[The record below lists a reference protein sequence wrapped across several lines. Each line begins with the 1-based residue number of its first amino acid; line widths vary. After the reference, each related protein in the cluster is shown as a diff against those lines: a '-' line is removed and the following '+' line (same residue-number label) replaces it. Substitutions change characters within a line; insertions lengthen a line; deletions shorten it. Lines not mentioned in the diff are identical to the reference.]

1 MKKLVVF
8 AVLAAIVASCAD
20 DNLPQIEK
28 SSELVSPRLLM
39 DVSTESGQSPLTGI
53 LTIMPCKAGTSIYYG
68 NYINRKLTPFYGYY
82 QVKDGAFYNDGV
94 NRELS
99 LPAGPYNMIY
109 WGTPKYEEPIYAHPL
124 MRDPVYILGEDMSQ
138 QHFSLFKME
147 ADTTYYPVFDLVHA
161 VQPANIGSEDL
172 KASLKRVVTGLKVI
186 IKDKNNGILS
196 SSIDS
201 MVVRITNIAG
211 ELNFYT
217 AAPQG
222 SPRTVAFPLVRS
234 VDGTQMS
241 NATVMLFP
249 SFGKPEF
256 QMSIILKNGNVKS
269 FKQTLNGPL
278 EANSKLTLTLTL
290 GDIFSE
296 ESSGEFTLDNWNE
309 ESQTIDVPSLD
320 RTVRVHLIKRQREP
334 ESGALAQL

>member
-1 MKKLVVF
+1 
-8 AVLAAIVASCAD
+8 
-20 DNLPQIEK
+20 
-28 SSELVSPRLLM
+28 
-39 DVSTESGQSPLTGI
+39 
-53 LTIMPCKAGTSIYYG
+53 
-68 NYINRKLTPFYGYY
+68 
-82 QVKDGAFYNDGV
+82 
-94 NRELS
+94 
-99 LPAGPYNMIY
+99 
-109 WGTPKYEEPIYAHPL
+109 
-124 MRDPVYILGEDMSQ
+124 
-138 QHFSLFKME
+138 
-147 ADTTYYPVFDLVHA
+147 
-161 VQPANIGSEDL
+161 
-172 KASLKRVVTGLKVI
+172 
-186 IKDKNNGILS
+186 
-196 SSIDS
+196 

-320 RTVRVHLIKRQREP
+320 
-334 ESGALAQL
+334 

>member
-20 DNLPQIEK
+20 DNPPQIEK

-99 LPAGPYNMIY
+99 LPAGLYNMIY

-124 MRDPVYILGEDMSQ
+124 MRDPVYILGEDMSR

-290 GDIFSE
+290 GDIGSE

-320 RTVRVHLIKRQREP
+320 
-334 ESGALAQL
+334 

>member
-20 DNLPQIEK
+20 DNPPQIEK

-39 DVSTESGQSPLTGI
+39 DVSTESGQS
-53 LTIMPCKAGTSIYYG
+53 KAGTSIYYG

-99 LPAGPYNMIY
+99 LPAGLYNMIY

-124 MRDPVYILGEDMSQ
+124 MRDPVYILGEDMSR

-320 RTVRVHLIKRQREP
+320 
-334 ESGALAQL
+334 

>member
-1 MKKLVVF
+1 MKKLVVLGMGVCV
-8 AVLAAIVASCAD
+8 ALAFASCKSSD
-20 DNLPQIEK
+20 DNPPQIEK

-99 LPAGPYNMIY
+99 LPAGLYNMIY

-124 MRDPVYILGEDMSQ
+124 MRDPVYILGEDMSR

-320 RTVRVHLIKRQREP
+320 
-334 ESGALAQL
+334 

>member
-20 DNLPQIEK
+20 DNPPQIEK

-99 LPAGPYNMIY
+99 LPAGLYNMIY

-124 MRDPVYILGEDMSQ
+124 MRDPVYILGEDMSR

-147 ADTTYYPVFDLVHA
+147 ADTTYYPVFDLVRR
-161 VQPANIGSEDL
+161 PACQHW
-172 KASLKRVVTGLKVI
+172 K
-186 IKDKNNGILS
+186 
-196 SSIDS
+196 
-201 MVVRITNIAG
+201 
-211 ELNFYT
+211 
-217 AAPQG
+217 
-222 SPRTVAFPLVRS
+222 
-234 VDGTQMS
+234 
-241 NATVMLFP
+241 
-249 SFGKPEF
+249 
-256 QMSIILKNGNVKS
+256 
-269 FKQTLNGPL
+269 
-278 EANSKLTLTLTL
+278 
-290 GDIFSE
+290 
-296 ESSGEFTLDNWNE
+296 
-309 ESQTIDVPSLD
+309 
-320 RTVRVHLIKRQREP
+320 
-334 ESGALAQL
+334 

>member
-20 DNLPQIEK
+20 DNPPQIEK

-99 LPAGPYNMIY
+99 LPAGLYNMIY

-124 MRDPVYILGEDMSQ
+124 MRDPVYILGEDMSR

-278 EANSKLTLTLTL
+278 EANSTL

-320 RTVRVHLIKRQREP
+320 
-334 ESGALAQL
+334 

>member
-1 MKKLVVF
+1 MKKLIVF

-20 DNLPQIEK
+20 DNPPQIER

-147 ADTTYYPVFDLVHA
+147 ADTTYYPVFDLVHT

-296 ESSGEFTLDNWNE
+296 ESSGEFTIDNWNE

-320 RTVRVHLIKRQREP
+320 
-334 ESGALAQL
+334 

>member
-8 AVLAAIVASCAD
+8 AVLATIVASCAD

-99 LPAGPYNMIY
+99 LPAGLYNMIY

-124 MRDPVYILGEDMSQ
+124 MRDPVYILGEDMSR

-196 SSIDS
+196 ASIDS

-234 VDGTQMS
+234 VDGTQ
-241 NATVMLFP
+241 
-249 SFGKPEF
+249 
-256 QMSIILKNGNVKS
+256 
-269 FKQTLNGPL
+269 
-278 EANSKLTLTLTL
+278 
-290 GDIFSE
+290 
-296 ESSGEFTLDNWNE
+296 
-309 ESQTIDVPSLD
+309 
-320 RTVRVHLIKRQREP
+320 
-334 ESGALAQL
+334 

>member
-20 DNLPQIEK
+20 DNPPQIEK

-99 LPAGPYNMIY
+99 LPAGLYNMIY

-124 MRDPVYILGEDMSQ
+124 MRDPVYILGEDMSR

-211 ELNFYT
+211 ELTHSSLPSGPFRRRYT
-217 AAPQG
+217 NEQRHRHALPFFRETGIPDEHHTEKWKREKFQANIE
-222 SPRTVAFPLVRS
+222 RT
-234 VDGTQMS
+234 
-241 NATVMLFP
+241 
-249 SFGKPEF
+249 FG
-256 QMSIILKNGNVKS
+256 
-269 FKQTLNGPL
+269 
-278 EANSKLTLTLTL
+278 SKLQT
-290 GDIFSE
+290 DPDPH
-296 ESSGEFTLDNWNE
+296 SG
-309 ESQTIDVPSLD
+309 
-320 RTVRVHLIKRQREP
+320 RHLFRRIIRRIHP
-334 ESGALAQL
+334 

>member
-20 DNLPQIEK
+20 DNPPQIEK

-99 LPAGPYNMIY
+99 LPAGLYNMIY

-124 MRDPVYILGEDMSQ
+124 MRDPVYILGEDMSR

-211 ELNFYT
+211 ERRSSRKPTHSSLPSGPFRRRYT
-217 AAPQG
+217 NEQRHRHALPFFRETGIPDEHHTEKWKREKFQANIE
-222 SPRTVAFPLVRS
+222 RT
-234 VDGTQMS
+234 
-241 NATVMLFP
+241 
-249 SFGKPEF
+249 FG
-256 QMSIILKNGNVKS
+256 
-269 FKQTLNGPL
+269 
-278 EANSKLTLTLTL
+278 SKLQT
-290 GDIFSE
+290 DPDPH
-296 ESSGEFTLDNWNE
+296 SG
-309 ESQTIDVPSLD
+309 
-320 RTVRVHLIKRQREP
+320 RHLFRRIIRRIHP
-334 ESGALAQL
+334 

>member
-1 MKKLVVF
+1 MSGIFKKGLTKSVF
-8 AVLAAIVASCAD
+8 SGYTLFVLRQKF
-20 DNLPQIEK
+20 QIEK

-99 LPAGPYNMIY
+99 LPAGLYNMIY
-109 WGTPKYEEPIYAHPL
+109 WGPPKYEEPIYAHPL
-124 MRDPVYILGEDMSQ
+124 MRDPVYILGEDMSR

-211 ELNFYT
+211 ELNFYP

-320 RTVRVHLIKRQREP
+320 
-334 ESGALAQL
+334 

>member
-20 DNLPQIEK
+20 DNPPQIEK

-99 LPAGPYNMIY
+99 LPAGLYNMIY

-124 MRDPVYILGEDMSQ
+124 MRDPVYILGEDMSR

-241 NATVMLFP
+241 NATVMLFLL
-249 SFGKPEF
+249 S
-256 QMSIILKNGNVKS
+256 GNR
-269 FKQTLNGPL
+269 
-278 EANSKLTLTLTL
+278 NS
-290 GDIFSE
+290 
-296 ESSGEFTLDNWNE
+296 
-309 ESQTIDVPSLD
+309 
-320 RTVRVHLIKRQREP
+320 R
-334 ESGALAQL
+334 

>member
-1 MKKLVVF
+1 MKKLVVFAVF

-20 DNLPQIEK
+20 DNPPQIEK

-99 LPAGPYNMIY
+99 LPAGLYNMIY

-124 MRDPVYILGEDMSQ
+124 MRDPVYILGEDMSR

-320 RTVRVHLIKRQREP
+320 
-334 ESGALAQL
+334 

>member
-20 DNLPQIEK
+20 DNPPQIEK

-99 LPAGPYNMIY
+99 LPAGLYNMIY

-124 MRDPVYILGEDMSQ
+124 MRDPVYILGEDMSR

-147 ADTTYYPVFDLVHA
+147 ADTTYYPVFDLVYT
-161 VQPANIGSEDL
+161 VKPAHIGTEELS
-172 KASLKRVVTGLKVI
+172 AAMQRVVAGLKVI
-186 IKDKNNGILS
+186 VKNKNNGILS
-196 SSIDS
+196 SSIAG
-201 MVVRITNIAG
+201 MEVHVGGIA
-211 ELNFYT
+211 EKLNMYT
-217 AAPQG
+217 AAPVNQTK
-222 SPRTVAFPLVRS
+222 TVSFPLVLS
-234 VDGTQMS
+234 ADGTQMS

-249 SFGKPEF
+249 SSDKPMF
-256 QMSIILKNGNVKS
+256 KLIIKLKNGNTKVY
-269 FKQTLNGPL
+269 QQPLNAPL
-278 EANSKLTLTLTL
+278 KANNKLTLTLTL

-296 ESSGEFTLDNWNE
+296 ETSGGFTIDNWQEENE
-309 ESQTIDVPSLD
+309 TIDIPTL
-320 RTVRVHLIKRQREP
+320 E
-334 ESGALAQL
+334 